1 MKRYILTIITSCLL
15 FVNFSCN
22 DFLEEK
28 VVSKATMAY
37 YETPEGIDAVV
48 NSIYSKMRWPFSGER
63 FHNYAL
69 FGTDLFMTATG
80 THGNAWDQYQ
90 ATALNA
96 STSLLYSLWTQ
107 WYEAISACNTG
118 LYYIEDMNENA
129 SWKNQR
135 TAEMRF
141 FRAYFLF
148 DLMQQF
154 GAIPMPLEPV
164 FEAQTYIPRT
174 PVDKVY
180 TQIIEDLKYC
190 ADYNYLP
197 KTAERG
203 RVRIGAAQHL
213 LAKVYLTRGSAVSAE
228 AKATRGTQDTD
239 LAEAARYADLV
250 ISSSEYELEKNFADI
265 FLLDNKDSKEVILTV
280 NYTKDEMWNGEGNP
294 MHMYSTG
301 SYTNQPGM
309 IRDIANGRPWSRIRQ
324 TFWVMEDQAKHGGL
338 FDYTNDSRGEK
349 TFKSVWY
356 SNNSETIPKWADIKD
371 GSTVIWSPSAAL
383 KGKPKFEVGDTCI
396 VMRPIHY
403 KGIPLAEG
411 GFESKRDSL
420 ILFGSQDHNLW
431 TMERIESV
439 RDFWPIIEKWANGD
453 RPDIMYE
460 PGHRNFNVYRLGETY
475 LIAAEAYGRQGL
487 YDKAAD
493 RLNEV
498 RKRAAYKSGEW
509 RSNLNVIN
517 GKGEKLTSSTES
529 KMMVKETDLSCLSL
543 DQFVDLMLDE
553 RGRELIGEDN
563 RWNDL
568 NRCEKLIER
577 FKAHN
582 AIGGTAGNIQPYHVL
597 RPIPQNHI
605 DRLDPAGALE
615 VEQNKGWY

>member
-1 MKRYILTIITSCLL
+1 MNRYILLIITNCLL
-15 FVNFSCN
+15 FVNTSCN

-48 NSIYSKMRWPFSGER
+48 NSVYSKMRWPYSGER

-69 FGTDLFMTATG
+69 FGTDLFMSATG

-96 STSLLYSLWTQ
+96 TTGLLYTLWTQ

-118 LYYIEDMNENA
+118 LYYIESINA
-129 SWKNQR
+129 DVSWKNQR

-154 GAIPMPLEPV
+154 GAIPMPLDPV
-164 FEAQTYIPRT
+164 FEAKTYIART

-180 TQIIEDLKYC
+180 NQIIDDLKYC
-190 ADYNYLP
+190 ADYDYLP

-213 LAKVYLTRGSAVSAE
+213 LAKVYLTRGSAVSQE
-228 AKATRGTQDTD
+228 AKTIRGTQDTD
-239 LAEAARYADLV
+239 LGEAARYADLV
-250 ISSSEYELEKNFADI
+250 INSNDYSLEDNFADI
-265 FLLDNKDSKEVILTV
+265 FLIDNKDSREVILTV
-280 NYTKDEMWNGEGNP
+280 NYTKDEMWNGDGNP

-309 IRDIANGRPWSRIRQ
+309 TRDIANGRPWSRIRQ
-324 TFWVMEDQAKHGGL
+324 TFWVMKDKTKHGGL

-356 SNNSETIPKWADIKD
+356 SNNSATIPKWADIKD
-371 GSTVIWSPSAAL
+371 GSTVVWSPAAAL
-383 KGKPKFEVGDTCI
+383 IGKPKFEVGDTCI
-396 VMRPIHY
+396 VMRPLYY

-420 ILFGSQDHNLW
+420 ILFGSQNHNLW
-431 TMERIESV
+431 TMERTQSV

-460 PGHRNFNVYRLGETY
+460 PGHRNFNIYRLGETY

-487 YDKAAD
+487 FDKAAD
-493 RLNEV
+493 RLNV
-498 RKRAAYKSGEW
+498 IRKRAAYKSGEW
-509 RSNLNVIN
+509 RSNLNVVN
-517 GKGEKLTSSTES
+517 GKGENLRTSTES
-529 KMMVKETDLSCLSL
+529 AMTVTAGDLSNLSS
-543 DQFVDLMLDE
+543 DRFIDLMLDE

-568 NRCEKLIER
+568 NRCEKLIQR
-577 FKAHN
+577 FKAYN
-582 AIGGTAGNIQPYHVL
+582 AIGGTADNIQPYHIL

-605 DRLDPAGALE
+605 DRLDPAGD
-615 VEQNKGWY
+615 VTIEQNEGWY

>member
-118 LYYIEDMNENA
+118 LYYIDDMNENA

-174 PVDKVY
+174 SVDKVY

-203 RVRIGAAQHL
+203 RVRIGAVQHL

-250 ISSSEYELEKNFADI
+250 IGSSEYELEKNFADI

-403 KGIPLAEG
+403 KGIPLTEG

-529 KMMVKETDLSCLSL
+529 KMTVKETDLSSLSL

>member
-1 MKRYILTIITSCLL
+1 MNRYISTILTSCLL
-15 FVNFSCN
+15 LVNFSCN

-37 YETPEGIDAVV
+37 YDTPEGIDAAV

-69 FGTDLFMTATG
+69 FGTDLFMSATG

-90 ATALNA
+90 ATSLNA
-96 STSLLYSLWTQ
+96 STGLLYSWWTQ

-118 LYYIEDMNENA
+118 LYYIEKLNEDA
-129 SWKNQR
+129 TWKNQR

-164 FEAQTYIPRT
+164 FDAKTYIART

-180 TQIIEDLKYC
+180 NQIIEDLKYC
-190 ADYNYLP
+190 ANFNYLP

-228 AKATRGTQDTD
+228 AKTTRGTQETD
-239 LAEAARYADLV
+239 LAEAARYAELV
-250 ISSSEYELEKNFADI
+250 IGSSEYELEKNFADI

-280 NYTKDEMWNGEGNP
+280 NYTKNEMWNGDGNP

-324 TFWVMEDQAKHGGL
+324 TFWVMEDRTKHGGL

-349 TFKSVWY
+349 SFKSVWY
-356 SNNSETIPKWADIKD
+356 SNNPDNIPKWADIKD
-371 GSTVIWSPSAAL
+371 GSTVIWTAPADL
-383 KGKPKFEVGDTCI
+383 KGKPKFKKGDTCI
-396 VMRPIHY
+396 VMRPVRY

-411 GFESKRDSL
+411 GFETKQDSL
-420 ILFGSQDHNLW
+420 ILFGSQNHNLW
-431 TMERIESV
+431 TMERIKSV
-439 RDFWPIIEKWANGD
+439 RDFWPVIEKWANGD

-493 RLNEV
+493 RLNV
-498 RKRAAYKSGEW
+498 IRKRAAYKAGEW

-517 GKGEKLTSSTES
+517 GKGEKLASSTES
-529 KMMVKETDLSCLSL
+529 AMTVTAADLGSLSA
-543 DQFVDLMLDE
+543 DEFIDFMLDE

-582 AIGGTAGNIQPYHVL
+582 AIGGAAGNIQPYHVL

-605 DRLDPAGALE
+605 DRLDPAGPLE

>member
-1 MKRYILTIITSCLL
+1 MNKYILILLTSCLL
-15 FVNFSCN
+15 LVNFSCN

-37 YETPEGIDAVV
+37 YDTPEGIDAVV
-48 NSIYSKMRWPFSGER
+48 NSIYSKMRWPYSGER

-90 ATALNA
+90 ATALNP
-96 STSLLYSLWTQ
+96 STSLLYTWWTQ

-118 LYYIEDMNENA
+118 LYYIEKIESDA

-154 GAIPMPLEPV
+154 GAIPMPLQPV
-164 FEAQTYIPRT
+164 FEAKTYIPRT
-174 PVDKVY
+174 PVAKVY
-180 TQIIEDLKYC
+180 DQIIDDLKYG
-190 ADYNYLP
+190 ADYDYLP

-228 AKATRGTQDTD
+228 VKATRGTQDAD
-239 LAEAARYADLV
+239 LAEAARYAELV
-250 ISSSEYELEKNFADI
+250 IASSEYTLEKNFADL

-280 NYTKDEMWNGEGNP
+280 NYTKDEMWNGDGNP

-301 SYTNQPGM
+301 SYPNQPGM

-324 TFWVMEDQAKHGGL
+324 TFWVMEDREKHGGL

-356 SNNSETIPKWADIKD
+356 SNNSATIPKWADIKD
-371 GSTVIWSPSAAL
+371 GSTVIWSPDTKL

-396 VMRPIHY
+396 VMRSLRY

-420 ILFGSQDHNLW
+420 ILFGSQNHNLW
-431 TMERIESV
+431 TMERMESV
-439 RDFWPIIEKWANGD
+439 RDFWPVIEKWANGD

-460 PGHRNFNVYRLGETY
+460 PGHRNFNIYRLGETY
-475 LIAAEAYGRQGL
+475 LIAAEAYGRQGQ

-493 RLNEV
+493 RLNEI
-498 RKRAAYKSGEW
+498 RRRAAYKAGEW
-509 RSNLNVIN
+509 RTNLNVIN
-517 GKGEKLTSSTES
+517 GKGEKLAGSTES
-529 KMMVKETDLSCLSL
+529 QVTVTETYLRSLSL
-543 DQFVDLMLDE
+543 DEFVDFMLDE

-568 NRCEKLIER
+568 NRCEKLLQR

-582 AIGGTAGNIQPYHVL
+582 AIGGAAGNIQPYHVL

-605 DRLDPAGALE
+605 DRLDPPGKLE
-615 VEQNKGWY
+615 VEQNEGWY

>member
-118 LYYIEDMNENA
+118 LYYIDDMNENA

-180 TQIIEDLKYC
+180 TQIIEDLKYG

-203 RVRIGAAQHL
+203 RIRIGAAQHL

-250 ISSSEYELEKNFADI
+250 IGSSEYELEKNFADI

-439 RDFWPIIEKWANGD
+439 RDFWSIIEKWANGD

-517 GKGEKLTSSTES
+517 GKGEKLASSTES
-529 KMMVKETDLSCLSL
+529 KMTVKETDLSSLSL

>member
-28 VVSKATMAY
+28 VVSATMAY
-37 YETPEGIDAVV
+37 YETPECIDAVV

-250 ISSSEYELEKNFADI
+250 IGSSEYELEKNFADI

-529 KMMVKETDLSCLSL
+529 KMTVKETDLSSLSL

>member
-203 RVRIGAAQHL
+203 RIRIGAAQHL

-250 ISSSEYELEKNFADI
+250 IGSSEYELEKNFADI

-403 KGIPLAEG
+403 KGIPLTEG

-529 KMMVKETDLSCLSL
+529 KMTVKETDLSSLSL

>member
-1 MKRYILTIITSCLL
+1 
-15 FVNFSCN
+15 
-22 DFLEEK
+22 
-28 VVSKATMAY
+28 
-37 YETPEGIDAVV
+37 
-48 NSIYSKMRWPFSGER
+48 
-63 FHNYAL
+63 
-69 FGTDLFMTATG
+69 MT
-80 THGNAWDQYQ
+80 
-90 ATALNA
+90 
-96 STSLLYSLWTQ
+96 
-107 WYEAISACNTG
+107 
-118 LYYIEDMNENA
+118 
-129 SWKNQR
+129 
-135 TAEMRF
+135 
-141 FRAYFLF
+141 
-148 DLMQQF
+148 
-154 GAIPMPLEPV
+154 
-164 FEAQTYIPRT
+164 
-174 PVDKVY
+174 
-180 TQIIEDLKYC
+180 
-190 ADYNYLP
+190 
-197 KTAERG
+197 
-203 RVRIGAAQHL
+203 
-213 LAKVYLTRGSAVSAE
+213 
-228 AKATRGTQDTD
+228 
-239 LAEAARYADLV
+239 
-250 ISSSEYELEKNFADI
+250 
-265 FLLDNKDSKEVILTV
+265 
-280 NYTKDEMWNGEGNP
+280 
-294 MHMYSTG
+294 
-301 SYTNQPGM
+301 
-309 IRDIANGRPWSRIRQ
+309 
-324 TFWVMEDQAKHGGL
+324 
-338 FDYTNDSRGEK
+338 
-349 TFKSVWY
+349 
-356 SNNSETIPKWADIKD
+356 
-371 GSTVIWSPSAAL
+371 
-383 KGKPKFEVGDTCI
+383 
-396 VMRPIHY
+396 
-403 KGIPLAEG
+403 EG

-529 KMMVKETDLSCLSL
+529 KMTVKETDLSSLSL

>member
-118 LYYIEDMNENA
+118 LYYIDDMNENA

-174 PVDKVY
+174 SVDKVY
-180 TQIIEDLKYC
+180 TQIIEDLKYG

-203 RVRIGAAQHL
+203 RIRIGAAQHL

-250 ISSSEYELEKNFADI
+250 IGSSEYELEKNFADI

-403 KGIPLAEG
+403 KGIPLTEG

-529 KMMVKETDLSCLSL
+529 KMTVKETDLSSLSL
-543 DQFVDLMLDE
+543 DQFVDLMRDE

>member
-118 LYYIEDMNENA
+118 LYYIDDMNENA

-180 TQIIEDLKYC
+180 TQIIEDLKYG

-203 RVRIGAAQHL
+203 RIRIGAVQHL

-250 ISSSEYELEKNFADI
+250 IGSSEYELEKNFADI

-420 ILFGSQDHNLW
+420 ILFGSQEHNLW

-517 GKGEKLTSSTES
+517 GKGEKLASSTES
-529 KMMVKETDLSCLSL
+529 KMTVKETDLSSLSL

>member
-37 YETPEGIDAVV
+37 YETPEGIDAAV

-164 FEAQTYIPRT
+164 FEARTYIPRT

-250 ISSSEYELEKNFADI
+250 IGSSEYELEKNFADI
-265 FLLDNKDSKEVILTV
+265 FLIDNKDSKEVILTV

-371 GSTVIWSPSAAL
+371 GSTVVWSPSTAL
-383 KGKPKFEVGDTCI
+383 KGKEKFKVGDTCI
-396 VMRPIHY
+396 VMRPIRY
-403 KGIPLAEG
+403 KGVPLAEG

-529 KMMVKETDLSCLSL
+529 KMTVKETDLNGLSL

>member
-403 KGIPLAEG
+403 KGIPLVEG

-529 KMMVKETDLSCLSL
+529 KMTVKETDLSCLSL

>member
-37 YETPEGIDAVV
+37 YEIPEGIDAVV

-228 AKATRGTQDTD
+228 AKATRGTQDMD

-250 ISSSEYELEKNFADI
+250 IGSSEYELEKNFADI

-529 KMMVKETDLSCLSL
+529 KMTVKEADLSSLSL

>member
-118 LYYIEDMNENA
+118 LYYIDDMNENA

-174 PVDKVY
+174 SVDKVY

-250 ISSSEYELEKNFADI
+250 IGSSEYELEKNFADI

-403 KGIPLAEG
+403 KGIPLTEG

-529 KMMVKETDLSCLSL
+529 KMTVKETDLSSLSL

-605 DRLDPAGALE
+605 DRLDPADALE